1 MFSIYLLEFVGVTFL
16 AFLISIFGKGYA
28 HIIIGITL
36 LLSGTLFAANC
47 FNPVIAV
54 AFYITNKITLT
65 NLIYFIMVE
74 LSGAVIGFLFG
85 EHVKTYFTSNV

>member
-16 AFLISIFGKGYA
+16 AFLISILGKGYA

-36 LLSGTLFAANC
+36 LLSGTLFASNC

-74 LSGAVIGFLFG
+74 LSGAIIGFLFG
-85 EHVKTYFTSNV
+85 QHVKTLFMPNL

>member
-16 AFLISIFGKGYA
+16 AFLISILGKGYA
-28 HIIIGITL
+28 HIIVGITL

-74 LSGAVIGFLFG
+74 LSGAIIGFLFG
-85 EHVKTYFTSNV
+85 QHVKTYFTPNL

>member
-65 NLIYFIMVE
+65 NLIYFIITE
-74 LSGAVIGFLFG
+74 LSGAIIGFLFG
-85 EHVKTYFTSNV
+85 QHVKTYFISNL

>member
-1 MFSIYLLEFVGVTFL
+1 MFSTYLLEFVGVTFL
-16 AFLISIFGKGYA
+16 AFLISILGKGYA
-28 HIIIGITL
+28 HIILGITL

-47 FNPVIAV
+47 FNPAIAL
-54 AFYITNKITLT
+54 AFYISNKITLT

-85 EHVKTYFTSNV
+85 QHVKTYFTSNL